1 VIGSRCL
8 HFRSDAAA
16 GIVCVATRRAAR
28 ATGCGILHAARQR
41 SWRTNAR
48 SSTGA
53 STAAFDV
60 KQTANAALGSAGE
73 HRPRQVGTSRD
84 ALGRPGRDPTNLAT
98 GTRLVALPFDQFVTT
113 IRAGPSVRRRRR
125 GGHDSVGRT
134 AARPMNDARLVRG
147 RGGSGALGPLP
158 HIGEPRVGP
167 GLTTTRLRERG
178 PCRGS
183 SQCVEQSTTR
193 PACARGVELAGW
205 TTTAPVRPPI
215 CRRERPHGHRRGGRH
230 QAAAVVINSHHAE
243 SVRRGCFQVGRRP
256 RRLLG
261 AGELGDSRAVAVID
275 EKIAGHG
282 VQALPGR
289 RCGETLTR
297 GSRSMANADI
307 WQRLRRL
314 PSPDERADRPS
325 AGLRS
330 PSRRH

>member
-1 VIGSRCL
+1 MIGSRCL

-60 KQTANAALGSAGE
+60 KQTAKRSAWLRGRA

-84 ALGRPGRDPTNLAT
+84 ALGRPGRDPANLAT

-147 RGGSGALGPLP
+147 RGVHPTTRAGSGALGPLP

-183 SQCVEQSTTR
+183 SQCVEQSTT
-193 PACARGVELAGW
+193 PTGV
-205 TTTAPVRPPI
+205 
-215 CRRERPHGHRRGGRH
+215 
-230 QAAAVVINSHHAE
+230 
-243 SVRRGCFQVGRRP
+243 RP
-256 RRLLG
+256 RRG
-261 AGELGDSRAVAVID
+261 ATGLDDDGACGACDPP
-275 EKIAGHG
+275 AG
-282 VQALPGR
+282 AAARPP
-289 RCGETLTR
+289 TR
-297 GSRSMANADI
+297 WPTPGSRRGDQLAP
-307 WQRLRRL
+307 R
-314 PSPDERADRPS
+314 
-325 AGLRS
+325 
-330 PSRRH
+330 